1 MIGCLRTRVRKQ
13 PIIALY
19 FESENELKLYNFEAR
34 RSLWGFCVLCLFC
47 YAVLYGLSCF
57 AIILIKLRELAALQ
71 LLSPLFLVT
80 FSVLWLFLAIPCVG
94 LQCVIV
100 VFHGDTRLPLSIK
113 SVVRYDILTQNIGVP
128 GPDV

>member
-1 MIGCLRTRVRKQ
+1 MWQ
-13 PIIALY
+13 
-19 FESENELKLYNFEAR
+19 SLYNNQHR
-34 RSLWGFCVLCLFC
+34 RPLWGFCVLCLFY

-57 AIILIKLRELAALQ
+57 AIILIKLIELAALQ
-71 LLSPLFLVT
+71 LLSSLCLVT
-80 FSVLWLFLAIPCVG
+80 IRVMWLFLAMPCVG